1 MLGEFSEEY
10 LQEILDPVFR
20 HITLK
25 TEEEMNLLSPDALY
39 AGFLGALFGVGVES
53 VDAAIN
59 GLSAESTAMDSSTKD
74 SDYAEFAD
82 ILNEPEDLENFK
94 YLASLPKD
102 EQEAFIESLTVDA
115 LEEGKPTTALEDAEF
130 ADILSEPEDL
140 ENFKYL
146 ASLPKAEQEAFIES
160 LTVEAMEEGKPA
172 TALEDSDYA
181 EFAEIFDGLE
191 GTEGWERL
199 KSLPEAEQEAFI
211 ETLFEEDSVD
221 ALEENNPDG
230 TDEWLFAGTK
240 ERDSFS
246 ADARDKLTEIVRN
259 GTIKL
264 QRGFMCFPENDPL
277 IANSKNVIPKE
288 GFYDVAIH
296 GSPTAVGFGSKE
308 VNMSPRLLANI
319 IRHSEDYHGEN
330 IRLLSCSTGLV
341 EGDNYCFAEE
351 LANALGVTVE
361 APNMKVYT
369 DPKGKIKVGEF
380 GEGQMIPYKPN
391 ERGRIK

>member
-39 AGFLGALFGVGVES
+39 AGFLGALFGTGVES

-59 GLSAESTAMDSSTKD
+59 GLSAESAAMDSSTKD
-74 SDYAEFAD
+74 SDY
-82 ILNEPEDLENFK
+82 
-94 YLASLPKD
+94 
-102 EQEAFIESLTVDA
+102 
-115 LEEGKPTTALEDAEF
+115 AEF

-172 TALEDSDYA
+172 TALEDA
-181 EFAEIFDGLE
+181 EFADILSESEDLE
-191 GTEGWERL
+191 KFKYL
-199 KSLPEAEQEAFI
+199 ASLPEAEQEAFI

-288 GFYDVAIH
+288 GFYDVAMH